1 MGNPSIFYQLM
12 MYLRLLRIQL
22 RSQMQFRLSFWMDLV
37 STGILNGSYFLSTA
51 LIIQRFGNIAGWS
64 LGEVAFLFGMIEMSF
79 GAMDMIFSGFD
90 PDVFSTLV
98 REGRFD
104 QLMLRPIGLAWQVL
118 GSRFLLRRIGRIF
131 EGAIIWVIGLS
142 LVSMH
147 WTLLKLLYLPLV
159 LASQI
164 LAMGALF
171 MMGSTLTF
179 WTLQSVE
186 AVNILT
192 YGGVE
197 LMSYPMQIYPGWMQ
211 RFFTY
216 VMPFIFLNYYPAL
229 FLLDK
234 PDPLHFPAFAP
245 FMAPFVGILLFLVA
259 LALWRAG
266 INHYQGS
273 GT

>member
-1 MGNPSIFYQLM
+1 MMKETGFQLM
-12 MYLRLLRIQL
+12 MYLRLLGIQL
-22 RSQMQFRLSFWMDLV
+22 RSQMQFRFSFWVELV
-37 STGILNGSYFLSTA
+37 STGILNASYFLSTA
-51 LIIQRFGNIAGWS
+51 LIIQRFGSIAGWT

-90 PDVFSTLV
+90 PDAFSVQV

-104 QLMLRPIGLAWQVL
+104 QLMLRPVGLAWQVL
-118 GSRFLLRRIGRIF
+118 GSRFLLRRMGRIF
-131 EGAIIWVIGLS
+131 EGLVIWLIGLS
-142 LVSMH
+142 LLNVH
-147 WTLLKLLYLPLV
+147 WTLLKLLYLPV
-159 LASQI
+159 VFTSQL

-192 YGGVE
+192 YGGVD

-216 VMPFIFLNYYPAL
+216 VMPFIFLNFYPAL

-234 PDPLHFPAFAP
+234 PDPLHFPPFAP
-245 FMAPFVGILLFLVA
+245 FMAPFVGVGLFLVA
-259 LALWRAG
+259 LAFWRAG

>member
-1 MGNPSIFYQLM
+1 MIDRGMFQLR
-12 MYLRLLRIQL
+12 MYLRLLGIQL
-22 RSQMQFRLSFWMDLV
+22 RSQMQFRFSFWMDLV

-51 LIIQRFGNIAGWS
+51 LIIERFGNIAGWT

-90 PDVFSTLV
+90 PDVFSVLV

-104 QLMLRPIGLAWQVL
+104 QLMLRPVGLAWQVL
-118 GSRFLLRRIGRIF
+118 GSRFLLRRVGRIF
-131 EGAIIWVIGLS
+131 EGMVIWAIGLS
-142 LVSMH
+142 LVSVH
-147 WTLLKLLYLPLV
+147 WTVLKVLYLPLV
-159 LASQI
+159 FASQL

-192 YGGVE
+192 YGGVD

-216 VMPFIFLNYYPAL
+216 IMPFIFLNYYPAL

-245 FMAPFVGILLFLVA
+245 FMAPFVGVGLFLVA
-259 LALWRAG
+259 LAFWRAG

>member
-1 MGNPSIFYQLM
+1 MSRLGFHLM
-12 MYLRLLRIQL
+12 MYLRLLGIQL
-22 RSQMQFRLSFWMDLV
+22 RSQMQFRFSFWMDLF
-37 STGILNGSYFLSTA
+37 STGIVNAAYFLTIV
-51 LIIQRFGNIAGWS
+51 LVLERFGNISGWT
-64 LGEVAFLFGMIEMSF
+64 LGEIAFLFGMIEMSF

-90 PDVFSTLV
+90 PDVFTVLV

-104 QLMLRPIGLAWQVL
+104 QLMLRPVGLAWQVL
-118 GSRFLLRRIGRIF
+118 GSRFLIRRLGRIL
-131 EGAIIWVIGLS
+131 EGLVIWLVGLS
-142 LVSMH
+142 LLSMH
-147 WTLLKLLYLPLV
+147 WTVAKVLYLPLV
-159 LASQI
+159 FASQV

-171 MMGSTLTF
+171 IMGSTMTF
-179 WTLQSVE
+179 WTLQSSE

-197 LMSYPMQIYPGWMQ
+197 LMSYPMQIYPVWMQ

-216 VMPFIFLNYYPAL
+216 VVPFIFLNYYPAL

-234 PDPLHFPAFAP
+234 PDPLHFPLFAS
-245 FMAPFVGILLFLVA
+245 FLAPFVGIGMFCAA
-259 LALWRAG
+259 LIFWRAG